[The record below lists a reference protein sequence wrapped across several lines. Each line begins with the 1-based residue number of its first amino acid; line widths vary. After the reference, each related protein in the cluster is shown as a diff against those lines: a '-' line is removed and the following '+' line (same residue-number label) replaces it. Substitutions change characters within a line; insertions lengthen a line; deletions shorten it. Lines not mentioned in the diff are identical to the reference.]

1 MSESQSKNDVP
12 KLTDAVVASEP
23 PPAQAADDAEPVKD
37 QDESAASRRGI
48 SSSNHSGNS
57 NSKASGSSTNKRRV
71 SMSKGTS
78 MRRRSSGLFQAARQ
92 SFYRSR
98 GQSGASV
105 ETLRGNTGADFEG
118 YATVHRGEA
127 DGVLDMF
134 DLTNLLCFCNK
145 KKDGLYFLL
154 IKGYHCFVFKDEES
168 KSPKYAI
175 ELMNMK
181 AVIQPSHESFIP
193 HVPHP
198 GAGHDTTYTTIHLET
213 SLGDVDYKFTFANKD
228 SENLATK
235 FCNAV
240 AVASNEASTEQ
251 VRKRLGHENLLSK
264 RSSVRYAN
272 TIGKE
277 KAKEQ
282 PEAPVGAGEVLAG
295 MPTVAY

>member
-1 MSESQSKNDVP
+1 MSEEPGQQI
-12 KLTDAVVASEP
+12 DAVVASEHNDKP
-23 PPAQAADDAEPVKD
+23 QATSIASSGH
-37 QDESAASRRGI
+37 SAGT
-48 SSSNHSGNS
+48 GT
-57 NSKASGSSTNKRRV
+57 SKRK
-71 SMSKGTS
+71 SMSKATS
-78 MRRRSSGLFQAARQ
+78 MRRRSSGLFSAARA

-118 YATVHRGEA
+118 YATVHRGGG

-134 DLTNLLCFCNK
+134 DITNLLCFCGKN

-175 ELMNMK
+175 ELMNKK
-181 AVIQPSHESFIP
+181 AVVQPSHEGIIP
-193 HVPHP
+193 KVAHP

-213 SLGDVDYKFTFANKD
+213 SLGDVEYKLTFANMD
-228 SENLATK
+228 DELATK

-240 AVASNEASTEQ
+240 AVASNQASTEQ
-251 VRKRLGHENLLSK
+251 VRKRLGHEGLLNK
-264 RSSVRYAN
+264 RGSVRYAN
-272 TIGKE
+272 TVGAE

-282 PEAPVGAGEVLAG
+282 PEEPVGAGEVLAG
-295 MPTVAY
+295 MPAPGY